1 MTQSDARSSDAT
13 SSDSQNQSGQGISGQ
28 GMRSDQVKSSE
39 AEGSRGEEESLQ
51 VIWQEFGDQ
60 LRRRART
67 RLRQYGLTGQTE
79 SMDICN
85 EVMVDLARRSDANQL
100 GADDILAYILRAI
113 DNQVVD
119 TFRTLAR
126 HCRDFRRNE
135 STPVEE
141 IRLTG
146 QATSPSQMALR
157 REVTSKIRS
166 VLGSDDAKA
175 IDMMLENHDW
185 NEIGRAMGLKP
196 DTARMRVRRALD
208 RVRQDIGLD
217 ESEC

>member
-1 MTQSDARSSDAT
+1 MTTTDS
-13 SSDSQNQSGQGISGQ
+13 SSDSVHDEIAQTGGDEQ
-28 GMRSDQVKSSE
+28 
-39 AEGSRGEEESLQ
+39 ESLNG
-51 VIWQEFGDQ
+51 IWIQFGDQ

-85 EVMVDLARRSDANQL
+85 EVMVDLARRSDSDKLN
-100 GADDILAYILRAI
+100 ADDVLAYILRAI

-135 STPVEE
+135 STPVED
-141 IRLTG
+141 IRLTQ

-157 REVTSKIRS
+157 REVATRIRS
-166 VLGSDDAKA
+166 VLGSDDAIA
-175 IDMMLENHDW
+175 IDMMLENRNW
-185 NEIGRAMGLKP
+185 NEIGEALGLKP